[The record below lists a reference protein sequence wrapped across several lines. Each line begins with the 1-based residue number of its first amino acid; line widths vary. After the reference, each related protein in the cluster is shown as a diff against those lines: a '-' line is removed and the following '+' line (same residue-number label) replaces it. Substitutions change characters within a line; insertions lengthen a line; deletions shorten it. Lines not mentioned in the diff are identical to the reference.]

1 MAQYD
6 GSIRIN
12 TKIDSNGL
20 NKGVS
25 AVKSSLKGLGS
36 GASAAQ
42 KSIDS
47 MVGSV
52 KKLGAVVATAFIS
65 GKIAQFGKEA
75 LDAASNMEAMNAQFS
90 QVFGNMEAAASK
102 SLSQIADQAGIT
114 EERMKASYTKIAAF
128 AKTTGMDT
136 AGSME
141 LANRAMVAVA
151 DNAAFYDR
159 SLEETKESL
168 Q

>member
-90 QVFGNMEAAASK
+90 QVFGNM
-102 SLSQIADQAGIT
+102 
-114 EERMKASYTKIAAF
+114 
-128 AKTTGMDT
+128 
-136 AGSME
+136 
-141 LANRAMVAVA
+141 
-151 DNAAFYDR
+151 
-159 SLEETKESL
+159 
-168 Q
+168 